1 MNLKPRIVKI
11 ALAVAI
17 SFSTVATVATVV
29 TGYNTTQKEVVIAK
43 PFKIMRMDLR
53 HGEAILSTKDQNL
66 VLVYFNSTV
75 SSGEL
80 SIDNLT
86 DIVVMNKNGDEL
98 PFYIARDDVGE
109 IVSTLEGS
117 QSLYEASG
125 VRHE

>member
-1 MNLKPRIVKI
+1 MNLKPHIVKI
-11 ALAVAI
+11 ALSVAI
-17 SFSTVATVATVV
+17 GLSAVTALA
-29 TGYNTTQKEVVIAK
+29 TGYNVIQNKEVTITK
-43 PFKIMRMDLR
+43 PFTVMRMDLR

-66 VLVYFNSTV
+66 VFVYFNSTL
-75 SSGEL
+75 SNGEL

-98 PFYIARDDVGE
+98 QFYIDRDDVSE
-109 IVSTLEGS
+109 IVSTLEGG

>member
-1 MNLKPRIVKI
+1 MNLKPHIVKI
-11 ALAVAI
+11 ALSVAIGLSAVTAAVA
-17 SFSTVATVATVV
+17 S
-29 TGYNTTQKEVVIAK
+29 YNNTAQKEVTITK
-43 PFKIMRMDLR
+43 PFTVMRMDLR

-80 SIDNLT
+80 SIDNVK

-98 PFYIARDDVGE
+98 PFYIARDDVSE

-117 QSLYEASG
+117 QSLYQAAKKG
-125 VRHE
+125 DR